1 MGAEI
6 KNLFFVDKL
15 RGIVS
20 LLGFVLLLAAI
31 GGSWLFPKETKIDA
45 EQIKAI
51 VEATESI
58 KKAAQGMEQLNR
70 DNAVFKE
77 GLRSTFGEQFQLRDK
92 NYGDLMD
99 MYGPPKGLSLPGTAG
114 QRPPDGVQ
122 QPAHAQ
128 GWHGLPPRPGNPS
141 GAQQLQ
147 HPTDDSAEKPRR
159 SVTGVSG
166 GNSLPA
172 TEQGGGSGNVPREQ

>member
-20 LLGFVLLLAAI
+20 LVGFLLLLAAV
-31 GGSWLFPKETKIDA
+31 GGSWLFPKETKIDP
-45 EQIKAI
+45 ESLKAI

-70 DNAVFKE
+70 DNTVFKE
-77 GLRSTFGEQFQLRDK
+77 GLRSTFGEQFQLREK
-92 NYGDLMD
+92 NYGDLME
-99 MYGPPKGLSLPGTAG
+99 MYGPPNGLAVPGSAG
-114 QRPPDGVQ
+114 QQPPDGVHE
-122 QPAHAQ
+122 PAHAQ
-128 GWHGLPPRPGNPS
+128 GWHGLPPRPGDPS

-147 HPTDDSAEKPRR
+147 HPIVDSPEKPRR
-159 SVTGVSG
+159 STTGVPG
-166 GNSLPA
+166 GDSLPA
-172 TEQGGGSGNVPREQ
+172 SEQGGGSGDIPGKQ